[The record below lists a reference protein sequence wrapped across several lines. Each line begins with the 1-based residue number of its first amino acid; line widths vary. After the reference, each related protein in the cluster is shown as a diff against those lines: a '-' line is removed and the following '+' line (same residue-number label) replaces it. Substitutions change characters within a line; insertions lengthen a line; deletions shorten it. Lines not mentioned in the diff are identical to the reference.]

1 MNSPK
6 RPNQDA
12 LYQALNI
19 YRDAIRPFILKN
31 LKAVQDLALEDH
43 FQNEADIDIGNF
55 PYLSQAMGAP
65 QQIEADF

>member
-19 YRDAIRPFILKN
+19 YRDAMRPFILKN
-31 LKAVQDLALEDH
+31 LKAVQDLAPKDRFE
-43 FQNEADIDIGNF
+43 NEADIDIGNF
-55 PYLSQAMGAP
+55 PYLVREYWARC
-65 QQIEADF
+65 F